1 MTTREHEQTLNVQLA
16 DELRSLSL
24 NAKPEA
30 AQPGR
35 RRIDVEVRIG
45 PVLVAVEAEHG
56 QSRAKQAEAIR
67 DADARLQQ
75 GLAQCAVA
83 VCYPDDTTR
92 QTLSS
97 ANLQWTVRDTAD
109 NPLPASDTDWTTG
122 DLEHLAAV
130 IRLTPAQLGNPDYT
144 AAALSSSLDG
154 AVHRLNESQK
164 QELARAL
171 DLPQQ
176 TRNRRP
182 VRNPWD
188 APAKRALLVVA
199 TAVMFHS
206 RLDSHRLELRPE
218 YDNRTNPPEP
228 FTGDWPPDMAQRC
241 ADAPD
246 PVSAF
251 SEAWDLILALDY
263 KPIFETGRA
272 ALLSC
277 PRDSAFTGAIR
288 DAARS
293 ALAVVGDVAGLRH
306 DLLGRI
312 FHTVLD
318 TARYDGSF
326 YTTTPA
332 ATLLATLAIGEN
344 FCDWQDPEAIARLRI
359 TDPACGTGTLLMAA
373 AERIRELAPQ
383 WRDNE
388 TVARALIEQ
397 VFSGY
402 DVNLTATHM
411 AATTL
416 GLLSPSTRFENMKIG
431 RATLGEDNNGEV
443 KLGSLEMLG
452 PDGQL
457 PLLAWPTGISQFDTA
472 VEMSQPEPSDLV
484 IMNPPFTRDSLRH
497 DQFSPDVERKIKAR
511 EKAIFAN
518 TPVHL
523 SGNATPFLVL
533 ADYINK
539 ADCGTLASVLPLVA
553 ATNASTLSIR
563 QHLAA
568 RYHIETIVTSHDPE
582 RIYFSENTSIG
593 EMLLVCR
600 RWPVD
605 KGPKPATRVIN
616 LAANPDTPA
625 DAINVAWAINDG
637 TITMRRDY
645 CTVQEWP
652 ESKMA
657 AGDWGAVQ
665 FLSPYLCEQF
675 AKLRD
680 SALFPATPLGRIAA
694 VGPAGQRIRDAYARS
709 AMPDAQGRSA
719 LWNHDTDVTQTMS
732 ARADTHIVAKPG
744 LAHLA
749 ETYWQQRSRLLLPQR
764 VRLNT
769 VRALSVRLD
778 MPAVG
783 SAWVPCNPESETL
796 EKAIC
801 VYLNSSVGI
810 LALLGNRSNTT
821 PAYPRF
827 SIDDMRQ
834 LVVPNFAAID
844 EDAAAHFARAYD
856 ALANRVLLP
865 LPNMDVCDARRSLD
879 ATVAGALN
887 LDRETVDTIR
897 RSLAM
902 EPSVTGQRY
911 GEIAGAIIATD
922 GDVPVRIIPHEPP
935 EKSSLVLSPKEL
947 AWLEKFREKLQERF
961 PGQVEDIVVYGPRS
975 RGDTHPDSDFNTL
988 IVISEG
994 DWRKEDEVGYL
1005 GHLLDMDGFFV
1016 APTILVCTKME
1027 WNRHKE
1033 LGSTLYEIVAREGVS
1048 VL

>member
-16 DELRSLSL
+16 DELRALGLS
-24 NAKPEA
+24 ARPEA

-45 PVLVAVEAEHG
+45 PVVVAVEAEHG
-56 QSRAKQAEAIR
+56 QSAAKKAEAIG

-92 QTLSS
+92 ETLAS
-97 ANLQWTVRDTAD
+97 ADMQWTVRDSTD
-109 NPLPASDTDWTTG
+109 HPTPASAADWTTG
-122 DLEHLAAV
+122 DLEQLAAV

-144 AAALSSSLDG
+144 SAALSSSLDG
-154 AVHRLNESQK
+154 AVHRLSESQK
-164 QELARAL
+164 RELARAL

-206 RLDSHRLELRPE
+206 RLDSHWTDLRPE
-218 YDNRTNPPEP
+218 HDNRTNPPEP
-228 FTGDWPPDMAQRC
+228 FAGDWPPAMAQQC
-241 ADAPD
+241 ANSAD
-246 PVSAF
+246 PITAF
-251 SEAWDLILALDY
+251 VDAWDLILALDY

-277 PRDSAFTGAIR
+277 PLDPAFTAAIR
-288 DAARS
+288 DTSRAA
-293 ALAVVGDVAGLRH
+293 LTVVGDIAGLRH

-332 ATLLATLAIGEN
+332 ATLLATLAIGAD
-344 FCDWQDPEAIARLRI
+344 FCDWRDPDAIARLRI

-383 WRDNE
+383 WRDDE

-397 VFSGY
+397 VFSGF

-431 RATLGEDNNGEV
+431 RATLGPNDAGEV

-457 PLLAWPTGISQFDTA
+457 PLLAWPTGIAQVDTA
-472 VEMSQPEPSDLV
+472 AEMSQPEPSDLV

-497 DQFSPDVERKIKAR
+497 DQFSKDVEKKIKDR

-523 SGNATPFLVL
+523 SSNGNAFLVL

-539 ADCGTLASVLPLVA
+539 ADSGALAAVLPLVT
-553 ATNASTLSIR
+553 ATNASALGIR
-563 QHLAA
+563 RHLAA
-568 RYHIETIVTSHDPE
+568 RYHVETIVTSHDPE

-600 RWPVD
+600 RWPSD
-605 KGPKPATRVIN
+605 PIPIGKGPKPPTQVVN
-616 LAANPDTPA
+616 LAVNPDTPA
-625 DAINVAWAINDG
+625 EAISVGWAIADG

-652 ESKMA
+652 ERKIA

-675 AKLRD
+675 TRLRD
-680 SALFPATPLGRIAA
+680 GAHFRTTPLGSIAA
-694 VGPAGQRIRDAYARS
+694 IGPAGQRIRDAYAKS
-709 AMPDAQGRSA
+709 AMPDAQGRAA
-719 LWNHDTDVTQTMS
+719 LWNHDTDVTQSM
-732 ARADTHIVAKPG
+732 AVRADTHIVAKPG

-783 SAWVPCNPESETL
+783 SAWVPCNPGSETL

-801 VYLNSSVGI
+801 AYLNSTMGI

-834 LVVPNFAAID
+834 LVAPNFAAIG
-844 EDAAAHFARAYD
+844 EDVTAHLARAYD
-856 ALANRVLLP
+856 AFANRALLP
-865 LPNMDVCDARRSLD
+865 LPNMDACDARRALD
-879 ATVAGALN
+879 TAVVNALDLDNETVAI
-887 LDRETVDTIR
+887 IR
-897 RSLAM
+897 RHLSL
-902 EPSVTGQRY
+902 EPSVTGKRYAMENSGPAKPAFVLPEDKIAEFCRRNHITHLALLGDAVPDYYPGETRVKVLVEFDPEHIPGLAFFRMQREL
-911 GEIAGAIIATD
+911 GKIIGHSVD
-922 GDVPVRIIPHEPP
+922 LH
-935 EKSSLVLSPKEL
+935 SPGGM
-947 AWLEKFREKLQERF
+947 R
-961 PGQVEDIVVYGPRS
+961 
-975 RGDTHPDSDFNTL
+975 SDFWPQAL
-988 IVISEG
+988 AE
-994 DWRKEDEVGYL
+994 
-1005 GHLLDMDGFFV
+1005 
-1016 APTILVCTKME
+1016 AQ
-1027 WNRHKE
+1027 
-1033 LGSTLYEIVAREGVS
+1033 EIYAA
-1048 VL
+1048 